1 MGLVCLSN
9 LSVYAHNLC
18 KQLNM
23 LERRTLYMDTGN
35 ISLFY
40 FFFLTGNISWST
52 GQIFSQ
58 PPWDFLKKN
67 RAEHITVFLFGNFQF
82 IIFRFEC

>member
-1 MGLVCLSN
+1 MGQFCLSN
-9 LSVYAHNLC
+9 LSVYTHYLC

-23 LERRTLYMDTGN
+23 LEDKTLYIDKGN
-35 ISLFY
+35 ISLSY

-82 IIFRFEC
+82 IIFSFEY